1 MNRLERLEKILN
13 KTSGNPYHDEKGR
26 FTFSPG
32 QGHGIGKPENGSNK
46 SSTTFSVDNY
56 SKEKLNEALKKY
68 GIETDKKIKVAIS
81 NAAWRSGNKEDYEKV
96 EKILQ
101 EKYGEDWYD
110 NDEAEQDEEYLS
122 YLERKAKRIEEVQK
136 KIYSE
141 LGIEFDPDSFW
152 VPKDTYDGIQN
163 AIKEGKLK
171 EFINGDTLA
180 AKEDPNFVK
189 DPKDSIGFYR
199 QKSFN
204 FDNGNFN
211 VEMINSS
218 SDSGYSDVLEDNFV
232 RKSDYDE
239 FMKREMVKVNNNEV
253 HSWYSILDKTGS
265 YPPISRAE
273 ERSLQGYNLASAVNQ
288 QLRAGKT
295 SRAAD
300 NIASAINK
308 TYSHSNEV
316 YRGVRDDFAK
326 KISSLK
332 KGDTVTDKGFMSTSS
347 IIGGDDS
354 GAAKFGKTIMKIKT
368 KSGFGQSIDMAPYV
382 RDMRYSDEKEI
393 LLQKDTTIKYTGIFS
408 KTIDKDGNNIV
419 IYEFEVE

>member
-26 FTFSPG
+26 FTFSPSH
-32 QGHGIGKPENGSNK
+32 GHGIGNPENGSNK

-56 SKEKLNEALKKY
+56 SKEKLNEVLKKY
-68 GIETDKKIKVAIS
+68 GVATDKRIDVAIS
-81 NAAWRSGNKEDYEKV
+81 NAVWENGNKEDYRKV
-96 EKILQ
+96 EKIL
-101 EKYGEDWYD
+101 EERYGKDWYD
-110 NDEAEQDEEYLS
+110 SAEKDGDYLE
-122 YLERKAKRIEEVQK
+122 YLERKAKRIEELQK

-141 LGIEFDPDSFW
+141 LGIEFDPNSFW
-152 VPKDTYDGIQN
+152 ISKDIYDKVQK

-171 EFINGDTLA
+171 EFINGDALA
-180 AKEDPNFVK
+180 ARIDPNFVR
-189 DPKDSIGFYR
+189 DPETAIGFYR

-211 VEMINSS
+211 VEMISS
-218 SDSGYSDVLEDNFV
+218 ASDSGYSDISEDNFV
-232 RKSDYDE
+232 NKSDYDN
-239 FMKREMVKVNNNEV
+239 FMKIKMIKVNNDEV
-253 HSWYSILDKTGS
+253 RSWYAMLDKSGT

-273 ERSLQGYNLASAVNQ
+273 ERSLQEYNLASAVNQ
-288 QLRAGKT
+288 QLREGKT
-295 SRAAD
+295 SKTAE
-300 NIASAINK
+300 NMSSAINK
-308 TYSHSNEV
+308 TYSHSDEV

-347 IIGGDDS
+347 IIGGDNS

-393 LLQKDTTIKYTGIFS
+393 LLQKDTTVKYTGKSF
-408 KTIDKDGNNIV
+408 KTVDEDGNNIM